1 MKKCAHC
8 EKEIDA
14 RKKFCSDSC
23 KYRYNS
29 IKKDAEAGLPPMRKR
44 SALWFECHVGVR
56 TEHAKGKRSGSYTK
70 GGMAAAVDC
79 QIIELKPATAEN
91 IKQHF
96 QGCQR
101 HKPST
106 VRLGNGQILSAEEA
120 FLLFDVL

>member
-1 MKKCAHC
+1 
-8 EKEIDA
+8 
-14 RKKFCSDSC
+14 
-23 KYRYNS
+23 
-29 IKKDAEAGLPPMRKR
+29 LPPASKR
-44 SALWFECHVGVR
+44 TANWFYCHIGVR

-79 QIIELKPATAEN
+79 QIMELKPATAEN

-120 FLLFDVL
+120 FLLFHVL